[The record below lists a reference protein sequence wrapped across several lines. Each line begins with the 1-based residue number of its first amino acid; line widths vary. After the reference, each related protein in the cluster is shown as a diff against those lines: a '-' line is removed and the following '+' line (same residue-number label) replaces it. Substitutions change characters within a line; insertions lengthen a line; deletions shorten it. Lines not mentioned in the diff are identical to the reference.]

1 MMSSTSDIMK
11 QPQQH
16 KVFRFKFSNNLEKE
30 LENFAR
36 NHKDDDRKTFKTQ
49 WNQWLTLPNII
60 KLVSEDERKYNELVT
75 EQKDTLIEKMFF
87 SVRYYYRK
95 KILAENED
103 DNASTASSSAS
114 SEKRKYI
121 TVTKTILNAMDQYIL
136 RFPDKKPADSFTMFC
151 NENVY
156 FIRKEIELIKKSG
169 ITSSDS
175 IYNKIK
181 TTYKNRYY
189 IVSRN

>member
-11 QPQQH
+11 QPQH

-103 DNASTASSSAS
+103 DNVSTASSSAS